1 MPNKFEKYTL
11 DKFQPE
17 CVQYWDRQFAKLK
30 LWFNWLI
37 CKTVVESNLEEVQEL
52 FECDKKEAYRLI
64 WGVFISCATGDEDD
78 TPLEDAYV
86 SLVRSVSP
94 EEFPLFMAHIC
105 IGASIHDG
113 FDEKESIE
121 IYKEWLLDDPKNRVY
136 GKYQITDDL
145 RSEPVRKTFKKK
157 PHN

>member
-1 MPNKFEKYTL
+1 MASKFEKYKT

-17 CVQYWDRQFAKLK
+17 CVQYWDRQFAPLK
-30 LWFNWLI
+30 LWFDWLI
-37 CKTVVESNLEEVQEL
+37 CKSAAESNLEEVQEL

-64 WGVFISCATGDEDD
+64 WGVFISAASGEEKD
-78 TPLEDAYV
+78 TPLEDTYA

-94 EEFPLFMAHIC
+94 EEFPLFMAHLC

-113 FDEKESIE
+113 FDEKESVE
-121 IYKEWLLDDPKNRVY
+121 IYKEWLLDDPTNRVY

-145 RSEPVRKTFKKK
+145 RSEPVPKGFNKLKRK
-157 PHN
+157 